1 MWIGT
6 ATGLYLLD
14 KETGKY
20 QCISMPIES
29 FYINALYQTPD
40 SLLYI
45 GTSNSGLLIYN
56 HQRKSFEH
64 FHKDNCPLISNNIY
78 TILPDGNKSVL
89 LSTENSL
96 TSYYPAGKIFHNWTK
111 EQGLKSDHFNSTS
124 GVLRKKRK
132 SSFLEVRTEQ

>member
-6 ATGLYLLD
+6 ATGLYLLN
-14 KETGKY
+14 KETGKF
-20 QCISMPIES
+20 QNISMPIES
-29 FYINALYQTPD
+29 FYINALYQIAD

-56 HQRKSFEH
+56 YHRKSFEH

-96 TSYYPAGKIFHNWTK
+96 TQRGKFSIT
-111 EQGLKSDHFNSTS
+111 GPKSKD
-124 GVLRKKRK
+124 
-132 SSFLEVRTEQ
+132 

>member
-78 TILPDGNKSVL
+78 TIPSGRKQKCPAEYGKQSDKLLPGWKDIS
-89 LSTENSL
+89 
-96 TSYYPAGKIFHNWTK
+96 
-111 EQGLKSDHFNSTS
+111 
-124 GVLRKKRK
+124 
-132 SSFLEVRTEQ
+132 